1 MCYNFGAD
9 TKSDGELTHLAA
21 VIVTSKKSSLV
32 TIIASTHQWTSAVLM
47 GVTITLRSGRNV
59 WTPQVLNIFNF
70 FLVLPG
76 LFFLGATS
84 LYYTLAHC
92 TYIHL

>member
-47 GVTITLRSGRNV
+47 GVESQS
-59 WTPQVLNIFNF
+59 PSD
-70 FLVLPG
+70 
-76 LFFLGATS
+76 LGETFG
-84 LYYTLAHC
+84 
-92 TYIHL
+92 HLKF